1 MMDPR
6 YARHKISRLSSKDV
20 LLNEIARL
28 KSENNEM
35 KSEYDK
41 DKEDIRQLRKKVIKA
56 QKRIVK
62 LCKVLKD
69 QKLKAADLKREY
81 EEYVELAEGAN
92 EEAARKVESL
102 KLVNYDLNEKFKR
115 LYNENA
121 KLSNTRISVESENQI
136 TRLVLG
142 FGRIPRSIQEIIGFM
157 ETFFGD
163 ILVFSEEAID
173 NKKHFTLTQLDD
185 AWVLI
190 KSLPFLWEL
199 LYDRKD
205 PDFVNT
211 FKSTTDFRFSLGE
224 TSYFKK
230 DPNKMKDRKFTFD
243 DGVHECLWHIGKMTH
258 DYGVTMRCYF
268 YPDSSIEKIRVGYL
282 GEHL

>member
-1 MMDPR
+1 MSNQ
-6 YARHKISRLSSKDV
+6 YTSHKISRLSSKDV

-28 KSENNEM
+28 KSENNSM
-35 KSEYDK
+35 KDEYLQDK
-41 DKEDIRQLRKKVIKA
+41 KDIKDLRKKVMKS
-56 QKRIVK
+56 QKKVIK
-62 LCKVLKD
+62 LCKVLKG
-69 QKLKAADLKREY
+69 QKQEAADLKKEY
-81 EEYVELAEGAN
+81 EEYVELAEGIN
-92 EEAARKVESL
+92 EETTQEIESL

-121 KLSNTRISVESENQI
+121 KLSSTKISVKSENQI

-163 ILVFSEEAID
+163 MLVFSEEAID

-205 PDFVNT
+205 TDFVNT

-230 DPNKMKDRKFTFD
+230 NPNKMKDRKFTFD
-243 DGVHECLWHIGKMTH
+243 DGVYECLWHIGKMTH
-258 DYGVTMRCYF
+258 DYGVSMRCYF

>member
-1 MMDPR
+1 MNPQ
-6 YARHKISRLSSKDV
+6 YTRHKISRLSSREV
-20 LLNEIARL
+20 LLEEIARL
-28 KSENNEM
+28 KSENTVM
-35 KSEYDK
+35 KSEYSK
-41 DKEDIRQLRKKVIKA
+41 DKEDIRDLRKKLMKTQDKVIKLSRSLRDERKSSA
-56 QKRIVK
+56 EI
-62 LCKVLKD
+62 
-69 QKLKAADLKREY
+69 KREY
-81 EEYVELAEGAN
+81 EEYTELAESVN
-92 EEAARKVESL
+92 EEAAQKVESL

-121 KLSNTRISVESENQI
+121 KLSSTKISTGSENQI
-136 TRLVLG
+136 ARLVLG
-142 FGRIPRSIQEIIGFM
+142 FG
-157 ETFFGD
+157 TFFGD
-163 ILVFSEEAID
+163 MLEFSFEAID
-173 NKKHFTLTQLDD
+173 NKKHYTLTQLDD

-211 FKSTTDFRFSLGE
+211 FKSMTGFRFSLGE

-230 DPNKMKDRKFTFD
+230 DPNKMKDREFTFD
-243 DGVHECLWHIGKMTH
+243 DGKYDCLWHIGKMTH
-258 DYGVTMRCYF
+258 DYGVSMRCYF

>member
-1 MMDPR
+1 MNSLST
-6 YARHKISRLSSKDV
+6 RHKISKLSSKEV
-20 LLNEIARL
+20 LLEEIARL
-28 KSENNEM
+28 KSENIIM
-35 KSEYDK
+35 KSEYSK
-41 DKEDIRQLRKKVIKA
+41 DKEYIRSLRKKLIDTQGKVIDLT
-56 QKRIVK
+56 KRIKEEKQSAEEV
-62 LCKVLKD
+62 
-69 QKLKAADLKREY
+69 RSEY
-81 EEYVELAEGAN
+81 KEYVDLAESAN
-92 EEAARKVESL
+92 EEAAQKVESL

-121 KLSNTRISVESENQI
+121 KLSSTKISTGSENQI
-136 TRLVLG
+136 ARLVLG
-142 FGRIPRSIQEIIGFM
+142 FGRIPRSIQEIISFM

-173 NKKHFTLTQLDD
+173 NKKHYTLTQLDD

-199 LYDRKD
+199 LYDKKD

-211 FKSTTDFRFSLGE
+211 FKSTTSFRFSLGE

-230 DPNKMKDRKFTFD
+230 DPNKMKDREFTFD
-243 DGVHECLWHIGKMTH
+243 DGKYDCLWHIGKMTH
-258 DYGVTMRCYF
+258 DYGVSMRCYF

>member
-1 MMDPR
+1 MTTQLV
-6 YARHKISRLSSKDV
+6 RHKISKLSSKEA
-20 LLNEIARL
+20 LLDEIYRL
-28 KSENNEM
+28 RVENDM
-35 KSEYDK
+35 MRRDYAK
-41 DKEDIRQLRKKVIKA
+41 DKQDIKDLRAKVIDTQGRVIELAKKVKKEKQKVKKA
-56 QKRIVK
+56 
-62 LCKVLKD
+62 LKEQD
-69 QKLKAADLKREY
+69 EY
-81 EEYVELAEGAN
+81 IELADSAV
-92 EEAARKVESL
+92 EESTREVESL
-102 KLVNYDLNEKFKR
+102 RIVNYDLREKYER
-115 LYNENA
+115 LYREKE
-121 KLSNTRISVESENQI
+121 KLSNTKISTSSENQI

-142 FGRIPRSIQEIIGFM
+142 FGRIPRSIQEIIEFI

-163 ILVFSEEAID
+163 MLVFSKEALD

-199 LYDRKD
+199 LYDKKD
-205 PDFVNT
+205 PDFMNT
-211 FKSTTDFRFSLGE
+211 FKSSTCFRFSLGE

-243 DGVHECLWHIGKMTH
+243 DGVYECLWHIGKMTH
-258 DYGVTMRCYF
+258 DYGVSMRCYF

>member
-1 MMDPR
+1 
-6 YARHKISRLSSKDV
+6 
-20 LLNEIARL
+20 
-28 KSENNEM
+28 M
-35 KSEYDK
+35 KS
-41 DKEDIRQLRKKVIKA
+41 QKKVI
-56 QKRIVK
+56 K

-69 QKLKAADLKREY
+69 QKKSAADLKKEY
-81 EEYVELAEGAN
+81 EEYVELAEGIN
-92 EEAARKVESL
+92 EETTQEIESL

-121 KLSNTRISVESENQI
+121 KLSNTKISVKSENQI

-163 ILVFSEEAID
+163 MLVFSEEAID

-205 PDFVNT
+205 TDFVNT

-243 DGVHECLWHIGKMTH
+243 DGVCECLWHIGKMTH
-258 DYGVTMRCYF
+258 DYGVSMRCYF

>member
-1 MMDPR
+1 MNSLPT
-6 YARHKISRLSSKDV
+6 RHKISRLSSKDV
-20 LLNEIARL
+20 LLSEIARL

-35 KSEYDK
+35 GSEYGK
-41 DKEDIRQLRKKVIKA
+41 DKEDIRQLRKKVIETQNK
-56 QKRIVK
+56 VVE
-62 LCKVLKD
+62 LTKVLRD
-69 QKLKAADLKREY
+69 QRKISADLEKEY
-81 EEYVELAEGAN
+81 EEYVELAESVN
-92 EEAARKVESL
+92 EEAAQRVESL
-102 KLVNYDLNEKFKR
+102 KLVNYDLNEKLRR
-115 LYNENA
+115 LYNENN
-121 KLSNTRISVESENQI
+121 KLSNTKISTGSANQI

-142 FGRIPRSIQEIIGFM
+142 FGRIPRSIQEIINFVD
-157 ETFFGD
+157 TFFGGM
-163 ILVFSEEAID
+163 LVFSNEAID
-173 NKKHFTLTQLDD
+173 NSKHYTLTQLDD

-199 LYDRKD
+199 LYDKKD

-211 FKSTTDFRFSLGE
+211 FKSMTGFRFSLGE

-243 DGVHECLWHIGKMTH
+243 DGKYDCLWHIGKMTH
-258 DYGVTMRCYF
+258 DYGVSMRCYF